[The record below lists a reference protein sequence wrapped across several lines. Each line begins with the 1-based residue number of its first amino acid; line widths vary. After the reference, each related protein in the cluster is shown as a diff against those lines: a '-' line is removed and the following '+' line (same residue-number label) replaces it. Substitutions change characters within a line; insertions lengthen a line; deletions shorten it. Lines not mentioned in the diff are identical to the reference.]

1 MKINRKKFVNQL
13 EDLEPNERIKLY
25 MLVKNSDNLSDL
37 EDKLI
42 GKGYHSYDIVFIL
55 NLARETEDG

>member
-1 MKINRKKFVNQL
+1 MKINRKKFVKQL

-25 MLVKNSDNLSDL
+25 MLVKKSDNLSDL

-42 GKGYHSYDIVFIL
+42 GNRYHSYDIEFIL
-55 NLARETEDG
+55 NLVRETEDG